1 MSLTSYF
8 REKTTEI
15 RKRSEEMRRQSEELG
30 QAKEREEW
38 IAWYQEHVEAGKID
52 PADAPPLRPG
62 TRVDFPDGK

>member
-62 TRVDFPDGK
+62 TRVDSADGK